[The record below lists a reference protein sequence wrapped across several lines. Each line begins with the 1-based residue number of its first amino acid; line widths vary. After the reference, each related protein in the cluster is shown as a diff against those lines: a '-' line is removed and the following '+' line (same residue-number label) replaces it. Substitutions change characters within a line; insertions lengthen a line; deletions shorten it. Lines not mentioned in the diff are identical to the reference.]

1 MNKLFFLHTH
11 FIPHTILSECKI
23 EGAVLVPEINPK
35 LIPVYYGENK
45 IFNSLEETFEY
56 INTHYNDIKLFFT
69 LENLNILSDSKQI
82 EEYKKYGLIMIQLY
96 HNNDNKYFCYK
107 AGLTDDG
114 HKLLKV
120 MEKHNIIL
128 DLSHLDDFW
137 AEKIAS
143 NFHGKIVVSHCAC
156 KDAYTNRENRSNSL
170 SAKIIEMLGKR
181 NTLFGIPFVND
192 IISAQSYE
200 PQVDDSTLMND
211 LVSQIKIFIET
222 AGVASV
228 ALGPD
233 FFDLDYFSRIFHV
246 TLHIPDNL
254 FHDTGY
260 TLIRSRL
267 SNDGF
272 CKNEIEA
279 MFYKNALNFLKA
291 EA

>member
-11 FIPHTILSECKI
+11 YIPHTILSECEI
-23 EGAVLVPEINPK
+23 EGAVLVPEFNSK
-35 LIPVYYGENK
+35 LVPVYYGENK
-45 IFNSLEETFEY
+45 SYNNIEEALVY
-56 INTHYNDIKLFFT
+56 INAQYNNIRLYFT
-69 LENLNILSDSKQI
+69 LENLNILNDYKQI
-82 EEYKKYGLIMIQLY
+82 AEYKKYGLIMIQLY

-114 HKLLKV
+114 YKLLKV

-170 SAKIIEMLGKR
+170 SAKTIELLGKR

-192 IISAQSYE
+192 IISTQSYE
-200 PQVDDSTLMND
+200 PKEDDSILMND
-211 LVSQIKIFIET
+211 LINQIKIFIET
-222 AGVASV
+222 AGTASV

-233 FFDLDYFSRIFHV
+233 FFDLDYFSKVFRV
-246 TLHIPDNL
+246 PLHIPEDL
-254 FHDTGY
+254 FHEAGY
-260 TLIRSRL
+260 TLIKNSL

-272 CKNEIEA
+272 CKDEIEA
-279 MFYKNALNFLKA
+279 VFYKNALNFL
-291 EA
+291 EAAG

>member
-11 FIPHTILSECKI
+11 YIPHTILSECEI
-23 EGAVLVPEINPK
+23 EGAVLVPEFNPK
-35 LIPVYYGENK
+35 LIHVYFGENK

-69 LENLNILSDSKQI
+69 LENLNILNDPIKI
-82 EEYKKYGLIMIQLY
+82 EKYKKYGLIMIQLY

-114 HKLLKV
+114 CELLKD

-137 AEKIAS
+137 TEKIAS

-156 KDAYTNRENRSNSL
+156 KDVYTNRENRSNSL
-170 SAKIIEMLGKR
+170 SAKTIELLGKR

-200 PQVDDSTLMND
+200 PKEDDSILMND
-211 LVSQIKIFIET
+211 LINQIKMFIET
-222 AGVASV
+222 AGKASL

-233 FFDLDYFSRIFHV
+233 FFDLDYFSRVFRV
-246 TLHIPDNL
+246 PLHIPEAL

-260 TLIRSRL
+260 TLIRNSL

-272 CKNEIEA
+272 CKDEIEA
-279 MFYKNALNFLKA
+279 VFYKNALNFL
-291 EA
+291 EAAG

>member
-11 FIPHTILSECKI
+11 YIPHTILSECEI

-45 IFNSLEETFEY
+45 IFNNLEEAFEY
-56 INTHYNDIKLFFT
+56 INTRYNDIKLFFT
-69 LENLNILSDSKQI
+69 LENLNILNDSKQI

-96 HNNDNKYFCYK
+96 HNNDNKYFYYK
-107 AGLTDDG
+107 SGLTDDG
-114 HKLLKV
+114 YKLLKV

-137 AEKIAS
+137 VEKVAS

-170 SAKIIEMLGKR
+170 SAKTIELLGKR
-181 NTLFGIPFVND
+181 NALFGIPFLND
-192 IISAQSYE
+192 IISAQSYD
-200 PQVDDSTLMND
+200 PQENDSILMND
-211 LVSQIKIFIET
+211 LINQIKMFIEKAGT
-222 AGVASV
+222 ASL

-233 FFDLDYFSRIFHV
+233 FFDLDYFSRVFRV
-246 TLHIPDNL
+246 PLHIPNAL
-254 FHDTGY
+254 FNEAGY
-260 TLIRSRL
+260 TLIRNRL

-272 CKNEIEA
+272 CKDEIEA
-279 MFYKNALNFLKA
+279 VFYKNALNFF
-291 EA
+291 EAVC